1 MTKWMVLAAAAALA
15 IMMYGCA
22 GRADVMEHALQSGE
36 LRLRGPLSLAT
47 AKARERMVEH
57 CGGRYQLQVGT
68 HLVPANTLGGSRE
81 VHYVC
86 EGAFVAEHDAAAA
99 MLAHRTR

>member
-15 IMMYGCA
+15 LMMYGCA
-22 GRADVMEHALQSGE
+22 GKADVMERDLRSGE

-57 CGGRYQLQVGT
+57 CGGSYQLQVDT
-68 HLVPANTLGGSRE
+68 HLAPANTLGDSRD

-86 EGAFVAEHDAAAA
+86 EGALVAEHDAAAA